1 MGEFAPMSNHLQL
14 RINSDVAEIARLH
27 AEFEKFVAP
36 LGLSGK
42 MIFQVNLALD
52 EIITNIIQHGY
63 DQNGYDQD
71 DNPPIAVNIALEDE
85 IMKIEIIDAARPFN
99 PLSAPAPDLD
109 APIADRPV
117 GGLGIHLVKS
127 MMDEVSYQRKD
138 QYNHL
143 VLIKRITPWTEK
155 ESP

>member
-1 MGEFAPMSNHLQL
+1 MSNHLQL
-14 RINSDVAEIARLH
+14 RINTDVGEIARLH
-27 AEFEKFVAP
+27 AEFEKFAAP
-36 LGLSGK
+36 FGLSEK

-63 DQNGYDQD
+63 DQNDYDQHGYDQN
-71 DNPPIAVNIALEDE
+71 DNPSIAVDIALDGD
-85 IMKIEIIDAARPFN
+85 IMKIEIIDTARPFD

-127 MMDEVSYQRKD
+127 MMDEVLYQRKE

-143 VLIKRITPWTEK
+143 VLKKRIAPRTEK